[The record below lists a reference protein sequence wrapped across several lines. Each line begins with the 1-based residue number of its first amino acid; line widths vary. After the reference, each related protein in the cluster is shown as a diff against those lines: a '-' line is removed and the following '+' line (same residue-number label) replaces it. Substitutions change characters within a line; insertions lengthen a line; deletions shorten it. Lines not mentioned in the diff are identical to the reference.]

1 MALTTAEKLTIARI
15 LRITPTL
22 LGAQITALGA
32 TLSSDVE
39 TAIREELA
47 RWETAG
53 FDFVKVHP
61 KEKNFGAEI
70 DPTREQNDIRM
81 NLSTLFELPT
91 SAYTSGMGTL
101 QIT

>member
-1 MALTTAEKLTIARI
+1 MALTEAEKLTISRI

-22 LGAQITALGA
+22 LEAQITALGA
-32 TLSSDVE
+32 TLTAGVE

-53 FDFVKVHP
+53 IDFVRVHP

-70 DPTREQNDIRM
+70 DPSLEQQDIRV
-81 NLSTLFELPT
+81 NLATLFELPLAT
-91 SAYTSGMGTL
+91 YTASMGTL
-101 QIT
+101 QIG